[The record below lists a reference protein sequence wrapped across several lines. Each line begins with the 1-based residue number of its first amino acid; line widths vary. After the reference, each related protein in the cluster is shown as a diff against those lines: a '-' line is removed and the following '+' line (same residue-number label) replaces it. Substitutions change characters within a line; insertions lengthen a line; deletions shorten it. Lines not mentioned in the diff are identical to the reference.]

1 MTSISE
7 FVFPKNFPR
16 YEDTSDPQ
24 ATVYEGIP
32 FMGVW
37 GFSWG
42 MLQGRCSFLMTFAR
56 NGWSSNWAV
65 MGWAI
70 VECVASGADGTNS
83 GGGDGFECQMF
94 VAGYFF
100 NYKY

>member
-1 MTSISE
+1 
-7 FVFPKNFPR
+7 
-16 YEDTSDPQ
+16 
-24 ATVYEGIP
+24 
-32 FMGVW
+32 
-37 GFSWG
+37 

-83 GGGDGFECQMF
+83 GGGMDLSVKCSFQDIFATIKLEEFCALLYSCTHRIVDSF
-94 VAGYFF
+94 
-100 NYKY
+100 KI